1 MLALAGVDYWPHAHP
16 QVPTDW
22 SWAEFLR
29 RFSLS
34 PPSSLSRP
42 GPGQTSTHE
51 PLSSPLKPAA
61 VLIPIIV
68 RGNDVS
74 VLLTRRSHQLR
85 HHPGQICFPG
95 GRRDEEDESL
105 AATALRETHEELG
118 IPAACIQLLG
128 QLPEHITVSHYRVVP
143 YLGLLQ
149 ADHPLHPARD
159 EVAEAFELPLW
170 PLLDASRY
178 GCWLTQRNQQP
189 HRVYGITVHHRLIWG
204 ATARILWQLA
214 HQVAR

>member
-1 MLALAGVDYWPHAHP
+1 MLALAGVGHRPEAQP
-16 QVPTDW
+16 QAPTNW
-22 SWAEFLR
+22 SWPEFLH

-34 PPSSLSRP
+34 RP
-42 GPGQTSTHE
+42 DPGQASTHA
-51 PLSSPLKPAA
+51 PLSCPLKPAA

-68 RGNDVS
+68 RGKEVS
-74 VLLTRRSHQLR
+74 VLLTRRSRQLR

-118 IPAACIQLLG
+118 IPAHCIRLLG

-149 ADHPLHPARD
+149 PDHPLHPASD
-159 EVAEAFELPLW
+159 EVEEAFELPLW
-170 PLLDASRY
+170 PLLEASHY
-178 GCWLTQRNQQP
+178 GCWITQRNQHC
-189 HRVYGITVHHRLIWG
+189 HRVYGITLHNHLIWG

-214 HQVAR
+214 RQLAR

>member
-1 MLALAGVDYWPHAHP
+1 MLALAGVVHRPHAHP

-22 SWAEFLR
+22 SWPEFLH

-34 PPSSLSRP
+34 PPFSLSRP

-68 RGNDVS
+68 RGNEVS

-95 GRRDEEDESL
+95 GRRDAEDESL

-149 ADHPLHPARD
+149 ADHPLQPARD

-170 PLLDASRY
+170 PLLEASHY

>member
-1 MLALAGVDYWPHAHP
+1 MLALAGVGHRPEAQP
-16 QVPTDW
+16 QAPTNW
-22 SWAEFLR
+22 SWPEFLH

-34 PPSSLSRP
+34 RP
-42 GPGQTSTHE
+42 DPGQASRLA
-51 PLSSPLKPAA
+51 PLSCPLKPAA

-68 RGNDVS
+68 RGKEVS
-74 VLLTRRSHQLR
+74 VLLTRRSRQLR

-118 IPAACIQLLG
+118 IPAHCIRLLG

-149 ADHPLHPARD
+149 ADHPLHQIGR
-159 EVAEAFELPLW
+159 
-170 PLLDASRY
+170 ASCRE
-178 GCWLTQRNQQP
+178 
-189 HRVYGITVHHRLIWG
+189 RVSSPV
-204 ATARILWQLA
+204 
-214 HQVAR
+214 